1 MARDDRG
8 RGEYRQRF
16 PAGQVLA
23 NHTRVG
29 VKREDKGPG
38 EGLEEEAG
46 EVGLE
51 RLTEPLHDL
60 RQAERAAALSRS
72 GGIVGSRHA
81 GSAAPSSISVMQLVK
96 GRRCHE
102 RCQVF
107 RLHVDGTGEST

>member
-38 EGLEEEAG
+38 EGLEEEAV

-60 RQAERAAALSRS
+60 RRAERAAVLSRS
-72 GGIVGSRHA
+72 GGHRGESPRWF
-81 GSAAPSSISVMQLVK
+81 
-96 GRRCHE
+96 RRAQFDL
-102 RCQVF
+102 RYA
-107 RLHVDGTGEST
+107 TGERETVP